1 MHLVMI
7 SLALAIAI
15 TIRRSDILTQGT
27 WQQRWERSLF
37 CFLFPP
43 PAATGDSLCRSLHGA
58 WGTNARLFCGMAE
71 LWHCDRLFNNDP
83 RSVSHPGV
91 SSLANPAPT
100 ATASANSSPS
110 LSGPFNRQ
118 STAI

>member
-43 PAATGDSLCRSLHGA
+43 AATGDSLCRSLHGTL
-58 WGTNARLFCGMAE
+58 GDKC
-71 LWHCDRLFNNDP
+71 
-83 RSVSHPGV
+83 
-91 SSLANPAPT
+91 
-100 ATASANSSPS
+100 SAF
-110 LSGPFNRQ
+110 LRDG
-118 STAI
+118 